1 MNDRRPRR
9 PRPTYANVAATLA
22 LVAACSGTAVA
33 VAPHLGAGS
42 VGPRQLQ
49 SGAVRSQHIADGAV
63 RDRHVLPGAL
73 AQSDVRGLVPRV
85 RGPLPAGARVQA
97 QGQAAGGQQ
106 GLSVLTVTGPPATP
120 QSYPDVPS
128 FALLLLHGGFARPD
142 VTSTATA
149 RSVATCPAGTVALS
163 GAVATSSPQTV
174 GATFVRTTSPG
185 AGTYPGTWTFTP
197 TPGGLSLDQRAGTVS
212 ASATFTGVFAS
223 PAGSPGGQWVAS
235 PAPTYWGPPND
246 SADDASPAL
255 PGVDG
260 PVPGLS
266 VQAVAY
272 CLELTAAG

>member
-1 MNDRRPRR
+1 MRTPVQLDAALTVHPASITLDYLELYGLRP
-9 PRPTYANVAATLA
+9 
-22 LVAACSGTAVA
+22 AVA
-33 VAPHLGAGS
+33 
-42 VGPRQLQ
+42 
-49 SGAVRSQHIADGAV
+49 
-63 RDRHVLPGAL
+63 
-73 AQSDVRGLVPRV
+73 RV
-85 RGPLPAGARVQA
+85 
-97 QGQAAGGQQ
+97 QAAGGQQ
-106 GLSVLTVTGPPATP
+106 ALSILTVAGPAATP

-128 FALLLLHGGFARPD
+128 FPLLILHGGFGRPD
-142 VTSTATA
+142 VTSSASA

-163 GAVATSSPQTV
+163 GAVATSPPQTV
-174 GATFVRTTSPG
+174 AATFVRTTSPG

-197 TPGGLSLDQRAGTVS
+197 APGGVSVDQLAGTVS

-223 PAGSPGGQWVAS
+223 PAGSPGGQWAAS

-255 PGVDG
+255 PGGDR